1 MAVRRESQR
10 EIVEVL
16 LEHQVAYFGK
26 VLNKVISNIF
36 GR

>member
-16 LEHQVAYFGK
+16 LVHQVLYFDK
-26 VLNKVISNIF
+26 IIANIF